1 MAQKFLSV
9 KNFEKY
15 QHFKK
20 AMPPWIKLYRSMY
33 GDRDFMNLSIASR
46 YLYIGLIM
54 LASEG
59 CNRVANDPPWIAQRL
74 AISPSDIDLKP
85 LYKSGLLI
93 ASESSVRR
101 YTEETETEKSRDR
114 VETETEAEVMKAA
127 APSVLS
133 RLENFSITP
142 DIEAWAAK
150 EEISSVHAYL
160 EEFKDY
166 WRTVGGKRKS
176 GQEIKD
182 WPAAFKNRLRDLKK
196 SGKLKTVNVWGD

>member
-1 MAQKFLSV
+1 MPQKFLSI

-33 GDRDFMNLSIASR
+33 GDRDFMMLSVSSR

-101 YTEETETEKSRDR
+101 YTEETESETEKSRGDCADAPTAKVISISR
-114 VETETEAEVMKAA
+114 ASVFPDGFQFNERAEEMAKGYGLNVHKEFAA
-127 APSVLS
+127 FRDHHTAKG
-133 RLENFSITP
+133 SIFK
-142 DIEAWAAK
+142 DWQAAYRNWLRNAVKFAAK
-150 EEISSVHAYL
+150 
-160 EEFKDY
+160 
-166 WRTVGGKRKS
+166 GGR
-176 GQEIKD
+176 
-182 WPAAFKNRLRDLKK
+182 
-196 SGKLKTVNVWGD
+196 

>member
-1 MAQKFLSV
+1 MAQKFLSI

-33 GDRDFMNLSIASR
+33 GDRDFMMLSISSR

-101 YTEETETEKSRDR
+101 YTEETES
-114 VETETEAEVMKAA
+114 ETEESRVDSADAPPAKVISISRASVFPDGFQFNERAEEMAKGYGLNVHKEFAA
-127 APSVLS
+127 FRDHHIAKGSTFKDWDAAFRTWLRNAVK
-133 RLENFSITP
+133 F
-142 DIEAWAAK
+142 AAK
-150 EEISSVHAYL
+150 
-160 EEFKDY
+160 
-166 WRTVGGKRKS
+166 GGR
-176 GQEIKD
+176 
-182 WPAAFKNRLRDLKK
+182 
-196 SGKLKTVNVWGD
+196 

>member
-1 MAQKFLSV
+1 MAQKFLSI

-33 GDRDFMNLSIASR
+33 GDRDFMALSITSR
-46 YLYIGLIM
+46 YLYIGLII

-59 CNRVANDPPWIAQRL
+59 CNRIANDPPWIAQRL

-101 YTEETETEKSRDR
+101 YTEETETEKSREDCAIAPTLKVVNKPKAVKTPLPPDFTFDDR
-114 VETETEAEVMKAA
+114 SKQMAEGRG
-127 APSVLS
+127 L
-133 RLENFSITP
+133 N
-142 DIEAWAAK
+142 
-150 EEISSVHAYL
+150 VHAEL
-160 EEFKDY
+160 
-166 WRTVGGKRKS
+166 
-176 GQEIKD
+176 
-182 WPAAFKNRLRDLKK
+182 AAFKDRNLATGATYSDWQAAFRNWLRNAVKFAAK
-196 SGKLKTVNVWGD
+196 GGR